1 MTPKRAPGGRPL
13 RRRVATRAI
22 RKTLLIF
29 CEGERTEP
37 EYLNALKL
45 ERAIREVAAV
55 EIRVAQADS
64 GAVPLTLV
72 KRAIE
77 ARSRAVSENDEV
89 DEFWCVFDVEWPV
102 NHAHL
107 PEARALAEANK
118 INLAVSNPC
127 FEAWLI
133 LHLKEHGAWLDN
145 DQAMKLRRKLDS
157 STDKG
162 LDPAKYMPHV
172 HEASDRAV
180 KLEERHQRNGT
191 SFPHNN
197 PSSGMHRLIASVQ
210 PTDRVISSAAPAR
223 AASPGGRR
231 ARW

>member
-1 MTPKRAPGGRPL
+1 MTPKRRVSDGRTL
-13 RRRVATRAI
+13 RRKVATRAI
-22 RKTLLIF
+22 RKTLLVF

-37 EYLNALKL
+37 EYLNALKR

-102 NHAHL
+102 NHANL
-107 PEARALAEANK
+107 PEALMLAKANE
-118 INLAVSNPC
+118 ISLAVSNPC
-127 FEAWLI
+127 FEVWLI
-133 LHLKEHGAWLDN
+133 LHLKEHGGWLDN
-145 DQAMKLRRKLDS
+145 EHAMKLRRKLDS

-162 LDPAKYMPHV
+162 LDPATYMPHV
-172 HEASDRAV
+172 HKASARAV

-191 SFPHNN
+191 SFPDDN

-210 PTDRVISSAAPAR
+210 PQPSDF
-223 AASPGGRR
+223 
-231 ARW
+231 